1 MTYPVLP
8 FQPIQAGYGIQ
19 PGDGTQRIAL
29 DGGSGRYRAGLRGT
43 PHMVTAT
50 YALFGEE
57 YDAFMGFMR
66 NVERA
71 GGEPFEADLVIDGSR
86 KRRYVTHFMPGS
98 ARVSVSGDVFTVSVS
113 LEVDRLQEYDDADLD
128 YWGSLVMMLAV
139 YGSIP
144 AAKEILDLLAKL
156 VNEDLPHA

>member
-8 FQPIQAGYGIQ
+8 FLPIQSGYGVK

-43 PHMVTAT
+43 PHMITAT

-57 YDAFMGFMR
+57 YDAFMGFLR
-66 NVERA
+66 NIERA
-71 GGEPFEADLVIDGSR
+71 GGEPFQADLVIDGTR
-86 KRRYVTHFMPGS
+86 KRRYVAHLIPGS
-98 ARVSVSGDVFTVSVS
+98 ASASISGNVFTVSVT
-113 LEVDRLQEYDDADLD
+113 LEVDRLPDYDDATLD
-128 YWGSLVMMLAV
+128 YWGSLVMMLAI

-156 VNEDLPHA
+156 ANEDLPHA